1 MTNEPQNESKTAQ
14 EQANVRLDERVGKP
28 ANLWL
33 DAWHRLIRNRAS
45 LMGGILVLLLLTIM
59 VLAPLLAP
67 YGYAVGDSNEAYTVP
82 AWLMKLL
89 PGNMEAYAKV
99 SGKFLFGSDY
109 LGRDL
114 LSRLIYGTRVSL
126 PVGFMGAFTALI
138 IGLVYGCISGYYGG
152 RVDNIMM
159 RIVDIMYAFPTMLL
173 IILMMAFFKSTFAD
187 VRPGT
192 MAFTFNAVNDVVD
205 KILGLRGGG
214 MLFIFVGI
222 GITAWM
228 GMARL
233 ARGQILSLKEK
244 EFVEAAHM
252 IGAGDIRI
260 IIRHIFPNIIG
271 PCIVAET
278 LAIPAYIN
286 TEVFL
291 SFIGLG
297 VDPPTPSWGAMI
309 SDGAQS
315 IRSYPHVVIFPA
327 LALAI
332 TMFAFN
338 FLGDGLRDALDPKM
352 KGSS

>member
-1 MTNEPQNESKTAQ
+1 MTTQELTAR
-14 EQANVRLDERVGKP
+14 EQAALRLSERMGKP

-33 DAWHRLIRNRAS
+33 DAWRRLIRNRAS
-45 LMGGILVLLLLTIM
+45 LLGGALVLLLVMAAI
-59 VLAPLLAP
+59 LAPQVAP
-67 YGYAVGDSNEAYTVP
+67 YHYAEGDSNEAYTVP
-82 AWLMKLL
+82 NWLIGLL
-89 PGNMEAYAKV
+89 PGNIKAYAKT
-99 SGKFLFGSDY
+99 GDKFLFGSDY
-109 LGRDL
+109 LGRDV

-126 PVGFMGAFTALI
+126 PVGFMGAFTALA

-187 VRPGT
+187 VSPGT
-192 MAFTFNAVNDVVD
+192 MAYTFNRVNDFVD
-205 KILGLRGGG
+205 KLLGLRGGG
-214 MLFIFVGI
+214 MLFIFMGI

-233 ARGQILSLKEK
+233 TRGQILSLKEK

-252 IGAGDIRI
+252 IGAGDMRI
-260 IIRHIFPNIIG
+260 IIRHIVPNIMG
-271 PCIVAET
+271 PCIVAQT
-278 LAIPAYIN
+278 LAIPGYIN

-297 VDPPTPSWGAMI
+297 VDPPTPSWGTMI
-309 SDGAQS
+309 SEGAQA
-315 IRSYPHVVIFPA
+315 IRSYPHMVLFPA
-327 LALAI
+327 IALSL

-352 KGSS
+352 KGTS

>member
-1 MTNEPQNESKTAQ
+1 MKTETKTVQ
-14 EQANVRLDERVGKP
+14 ERAAIRLSERMGEP
-28 ANLWL
+28 ANLWY
-33 DAWHRLIRNRAS
+33 DAWRRLIRNRAAM
-45 LMGGILVLLLLTIM
+45 LGLIIVVVLIAM
-59 VLAPLLAP
+59 AVLAPRVAP
-67 YGYAVGDSNEAYTVP
+67 YGYAQGDSYEAYTIP
-82 AWLMKLL
+82 NWLINLL
-89 PGNMEAYAKV
+89 PASVKTYTKTGE
-99 SGKFLFGSDY
+99 KFLFGSDY
-109 LGRDL
+109 LGRDM

-126 PVGFMGAFTALI
+126 PVGFMGALTALI
-138 IGLVYGCISGYYGG
+138 IGLVYGCISGYFGG
-152 RVDNIMM
+152 AVDNIMM

-173 IILMMAFFKSTFAD
+173 IILMMAFFKSSFAK
-187 VRPGT
+187 VQPGSVSY
-192 MAFTFNAVNDVVD
+192 TFNQINKLVD
-205 KILGLRGGG
+205 GILGLQGGG
-214 MLFIFVGI
+214 MLFIFMGI

-260 IIRHIFPNIIG
+260 IIRHILPNIIG
-271 PCIVAET
+271 PCLVAET
-278 LAIPAYIN
+278 LAIPNYIN

-309 SDGAQS
+309 SEGSQS
-315 IRSYPHVVIFPA
+315 IRSYPHMVLFPA

-352 KGSS
+352 KGTS